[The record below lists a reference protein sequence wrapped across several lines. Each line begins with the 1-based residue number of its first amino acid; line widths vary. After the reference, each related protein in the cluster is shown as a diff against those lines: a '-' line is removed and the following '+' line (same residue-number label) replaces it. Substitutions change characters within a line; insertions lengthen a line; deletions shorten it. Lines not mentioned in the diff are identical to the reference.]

1 MMSKKA
7 SSKVTSP
14 ASAAD
19 SGRSCHPYEPSDLRN
34 LSSELRR
41 LLVRRA
47 IRVVRTQ
54 EDAEDVAHAA
64 ILRALTE
71 RARGNPAPRSWLGWL
86 NTVTRHVSLDHM
98 RRRSRTVATT
108 RVEHLTHVDGN
119 QHEYWRMVS
128 DELLQEG
135 LDTLSKPQRVA
146 FEMHFI
152 ARLDYRTH
160 SGSHRRPSRNC
171 LGAHCA
177 REIATE
183 ALPPQAPHQA
193 TDGPATSKSSAPTPL
208 VPKSSVSIYD

>member
-152 ARLDYRTH
+152 ARLDYRTIAARTDVPVGTVSARIARARSRLKH
-160 SGSHRRPSRNC
+160 FLLKRLIRQRTGRQRQSRRHPR
-171 LGAHCA
+171 H
-177 REIATE
+177 
-183 ALPPQAPHQA
+183 
-193 TDGPATSKSSAPTPL
+193 
-208 VPKSSVSIYD
+208 